1 MIFENINNNM
11 DALLEALR
19 PSSQEVTGLSGK
31 ESFLANLEAKQ
42 MEELCSECSIGR
54 KECSNYCQ
62 SCWDSKMMN

>member
-42 MEELCSECSIGR
+42 NVVSVGKNVLIIVNRAGIV
-54 KECSNYCQ
+54 K
-62 SCWDSKMMN
+62 